1 MSATLL
7 AAALLTL
14 AAAPA
19 AAQVTPQPADTFD
32 PATRTAT
39 SDATSEAAPPAMLA
53 VNIDNKEAAIG
64 DRLNASLILTLMV
77 PAGGPPRFPVWER
90 HWGDAEIL
98 TVEEPV
104 DQGDGVWTQQLEL
117 TVFEVGL
124 ATLPAVEIELP
135 ASGTTTTIA
144 SAPVVVAIRSV
155 LPPGEQQA
163 EPQAPEPVR
172 SLPAGERFWW
182 TVALLG
188 LAGCALTGLALRTA
202 QLIKK
207 TLAALALSPIDALSK
222 ALGGLRREH
231 DTERLFTGLSLEL
244 RRYLGRSIGFPAAEG
259 TTTQIQRQLRAQ
271 QLPPELIRET
281 LGLLREVDQ
290 IKFARGDADP
300 QRAGQRLDDTAA
312 LARNVE
318 AWLTPA
324 EPAPVEPGAPA
335 EIQA

>member
-7 AAALLTL
+7 AAALLAV

-19 AAQVTPQPADTFD
+19 AAQLAPQPADTFD
-32 PATRTAT
+32 RA
-39 SDATSEAAPPAMLA
+39 SSEAAPPAILA
-53 VNIDNKEAAIG
+53 VNIDSEQAAIG
-64 DRLNASLILTLMV
+64 DRLSASLILTFMV

-98 TVEEPV
+98 AVEEPV

-124 ATLPAVEIELP
+124 ATLPAVEIEVP
-135 ASGTTTTIA
+135 AGGTTTTVT
-144 SAPVVVAIRSV
+144 STPVVVGIRSV
-155 LPPGEQQA
+155 LPPGEQPA
-163 EPQAPEPVR
+163 EPQAPEGVR

-182 TVALLG
+182 TVGLLG
-188 LAGCALTGLALRTA
+188 LACCALAGLALRTA
-202 QLIKK
+202 QRIRK
-207 TLAALALSPIDALSK
+207 TLAALALSPLDALSK
-222 ALGGLRREH
+222 ALGGLRREQ

-271 QLPPELIRET
+271 QLPPELIQET

-290 IKFARGDADP
+290 IKFARGGADP

-312 LARNVE
+312 LARKVE
-318 AWLTPA
+318 AWL
-324 EPAPVEPGAPA
+324 APA
-335 EIQA
+335 RPEAAAEAKA